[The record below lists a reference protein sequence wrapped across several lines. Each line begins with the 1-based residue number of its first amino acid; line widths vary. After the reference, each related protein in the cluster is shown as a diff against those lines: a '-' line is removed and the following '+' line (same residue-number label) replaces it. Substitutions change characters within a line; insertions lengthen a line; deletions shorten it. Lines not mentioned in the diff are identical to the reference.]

1 MQGTEP
7 LEPFLKGVWTRSW
20 QLFQANAIT
29 FILASLLVTV
39 LCVVSLGIL
48 IGPLSIGYIELVR
61 KAGRGEPIA
70 VGDVFRG
77 FDFFLPGVLATLLI
91 GLAFLVGCLLLVL
104 PGIAVAFL
112 SAFTLHAIAFENLG
126 VIAAITRSVKL
137 VMDNLVN
144 VLILMFAAA
153 VVHAIGGS
161 VLLGMLITSPFVM
174 IAFTAAYERLTSPPA
189 PPAVITTTGEAIPL

>member
-1 MQGTEP
+1 MQGNEP
-7 LEPFLKGVWTRSW
+7 LEPFLKGVWSRSW

-39 LCVVSLGIL
+39 LSVVSLGIL

-77 FDFFLPGVLATLLI
+77 FDFFLPGFLATLLI
-91 GLAFLVGCLLLVL
+91 GLAVLVGCILLLL

-126 VIAAITRSVKL
+126 VVDAIKRSVKL
-137 VMDNLVN
+137 VIDNLVN
-144 VLILMFAAA
+144 VLILMFLAA
-153 VVHAIGGS
+153 VVQSIGSS
-161 VLLGMLITSPFVM
+161 VVVGTLITSPFVLL
-174 IAFTAAYERLTSPPA
+174 AFTVAYERITGPSNPPGVINTS
-189 PPAVITTTGEAIPL
+189 GEAIPL